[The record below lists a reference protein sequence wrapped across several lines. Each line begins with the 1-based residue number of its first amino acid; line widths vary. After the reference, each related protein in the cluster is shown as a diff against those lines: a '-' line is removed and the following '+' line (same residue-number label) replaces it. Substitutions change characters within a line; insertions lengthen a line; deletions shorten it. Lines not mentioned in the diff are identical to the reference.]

1 MSITL
6 HDLFE
11 RHGGQMPPC
20 GFPADE
26 VQEIN
31 VMTAAEFQAEL
42 ATQEEACRRSSNES
56 AATAQERAYQLF
68 LDKCHRAGMPKAFDG
83 CAIDTKRAQQIAN
96 TSRGFWIYG
105 NVGAGKTHLACSI
118 LKGWLY
124 STNSSAIFVQT
135 TAMLAYLRDAMG
147 ASAETQATA
156 TYAKTPLLILD
167 DLGKEAP
174 TPWALAK
181 LFEIIDA
188 RYGARLP
195 MIITGQHSPNELAK
209 RLSKNGD
216 VEMARAI
223 VSRLLGTCTVMQSGG
238 SDRRQARTNL

>member
-1 MSITL
+1 MSTTL

-11 RHGGQMPPC
+11 RHGNAMPQG
-20 GFPADE
+20 GFSADE

-42 ATQEEACRRSSNES
+42 
-56 AATAQERAYQLF
+56 TAQEDARRKSNNEAAGDAQQRARKLF

-83 CAIDTKRAQQIAN
+83 CAIDSKRAQEIVN

-124 STNSSAIFVQT
+124 STSSSAVFVQT
-135 TAMLAYLRDAMG
+135 TAMLARLRDAMG
-147 ASAETQATA
+147 ASNETQATA
-156 TYAKTPLLILD
+156 VYAKTPLLVLD

-195 MIITGQHSPNELAK
+195 TIITGQHTPNELAK
-209 RLSKNGD
+209 RLSRNGD

-223 VSRLLGTCTVMQSGG
+223 VSRLLGTCAVMQAGG
-238 SDRRQARTNL
+238 TDKRQSRKSL